1 MIEIKVGQVWQN
13 DKNEKFYIKEVCDK
27 DSINSRVTFISLQ
40 NTDEYF
46 AGEVGSCS
54 YECFIY
60 QTRNLKLIKEDF
72 SITEELD
79 IELKI
84 KSKLNK
90 LNNYEIDIKNI
101 QNKINTIKPKIDE
114 LYDKLKEINP
124 ENNAF
129 IKFQGEYIIDD
140 DLVQIGQRAL
150 KEVEQKKEKRN
161 KETIENATHW
171 FKITCP
177 QSKTSFEC
185 CEHEYGTHC
194 YDYLTRDGKEIV
206 GSLDT
211 QTLECPI
218 CNRYFKDPTLKHEED
233 C

>member
-54 YECFIY
+54 YECFMY
-60 QTRNLKLIKEDF
+60 QTRTLKLVAEDF

-79 IELKI
+79 VELKI
-84 KSKLNK
+84 KSKINK
-90 LNNYEIDIKNI
+90 INKYKTEIKDI
-101 QNKINTIKPKIDE
+101 QNKINTIKQEIDK

-124 ENNAF
+124 DNDSILNLGDF
-129 IKFQGEYIIDD
+129 YFIDD
-140 DLVQIGQRAL
+140 DLIQIGQKIL
-150 KEVEQKKEKRN
+150 DEQKQRKE
-161 KETIENATHW
+161 ETIENAEHW

-177 QSKTSFEC
+177 HCKTSFEC
-185 CEHEYGTHC
+185 CENGYGTHC

-218 CNRYFKDPTLKHEED
+218 CNKYFKDPTLKHEED

>member
-1 MIEIKVGQVWQN
+1 MEIKVGQVWQN
-13 DKNEKFYIKEVCDK
+13 DKDEKFYIKEVWK
-27 DSINSRVTFISLQ
+27 GHPAIYSKVTFISLQ

-54 YECFIY
+54 YECFMY
-60 QTRNLKLIKEDF
+60 QTRDLKLIKEDF
-72 SITEELD
+72 SISEELD
-79 IELKI
+79 LELKI
-84 KSKLNK
+84 KSKINK
-90 LNNYEIDIKNI
+90 INKYETEIKDI
-101 QNKINTIKPKIDE
+101 QNKIGTIKQEIDK

-124 ENNAF
+124 DNTSIFKLSEF
-129 IKFQGEYIIDD
+129 YFIDD

-150 KEVEQKKEKRN
+150 KEAEQKREQEN
-161 KETIENATHW
+161 KETIENAEHW
-171 FKITCP
+171 FKIICP
-177 QSKTSFEC
+177 HCKTSFEC
-185 CEHEYGTHC
+185 CENGYGTHC

-218 CNRYFKDPTLKHEED
+218 CNKYFKDPTLKHEED

>member
-1 MIEIKVGQVWQN
+1 M
-13 DKNEKFYIKEVCDK
+13 
-27 DSINSRVTFISLQ
+27 Q

-161 KETIENATHW
+161 KETIENAEHW

-177 QSKTSFEC
+177 HCKTSFEC
-185 CEHEYGTHC
+185 CENGYGTHC

>member
-13 DKNEKFYIKEVCDK
+13 DKDEKFYIKEVCNK
-27 DSINSRVTFISLQ
+27 DLTNSRVVFISLQ

-46 AGEVGSCS
+46 AEEVGSCS
-54 YECFIY
+54 YECFMY
-60 QTRNLKLIKEDF
+60 QTRNLKLIAEDF

-79 IELKI
+79 LELKI
-84 KSKLNK
+84 KSKINK
-90 LNNYEIDIKNI
+90 INKYKTEIKDI
-101 QNKINTIKPKIDE
+101 QNKIGTIKQEIDK

-124 ENNAF
+124 DNNSI
-129 IKFQGEYIIDD
+129 IKFDGNYLTDIDVEE
-140 DLVQIGQRAL
+140 LVQEVLDERKQR
-150 KEVEQKKEKRN
+150 KE
-161 KETIENATHW
+161 ETIENAKHW

-177 QSKTSFEC
+177 HCKTSFEC
-185 CEHEYGTHC
+185 CENGYGTHC
-194 YDYLTRDGKEIV
+194 YDYLTKDGKEIV

-218 CNRYFKDPTLKHEED
+218 CNKYFKDPTLKHEED